1 MSETEF
7 SPTKAPWRL
16 RYNHQGSEQFVVES
30 DEGMIAEIC
39 SQPNQI
45 SDANAHLISAAP
57 KLYQALKEFLLSS
70 EEALI
75 KDGVGCECERCEKA
89 RQEAYRAIGFAEGK
103 TTLKE
108 GGPGSA

>member
-1 MSETEF
+1 MSEPEF
-7 SPTKAPWRL
+7 LPTKAPWRI
-16 RYNHQGSEQFVVES
+16 RYNHQGSGQFVVES
-30 DEGMIAEIC
+30 DEGMIAEFS
-39 SQPNQI
+39 SQRNQI
-45 SDANAHLISAAP
+45 SDANAQLISGAR
-57 KLYQALKEFLLSS
+57 KLYQDLKEFLLSS
-70 EEALI
+70 EEALM

>member
-1 MSETEF
+1 MSEPEF

-16 RYNHQGSEQFVVES
+16 RYNHQRSGKFIIES
-30 DEGMIAEIC
+30 DEVMIAEIC
-39 SQPNQI
+39 SQPNKI

-57 KLYQALKEFLLSS
+57 QLYQALKEFLRSS
-70 EEALI
+70 EEALM
-75 KDGVGCECERCEKA
+75 KDGIGCECERCEKA

>member
-16 RYNHQGSEQFVVES
+16 RYNHQGSGQFVVES

-39 SQPNQI
+39 PQPNQI

-57 KLYQALKEFLLSS
+57 MLYQALKEFLLSS
-70 EEALI
+70 EEALM
-75 KDGVGCECERCEKA
+75 KDGIGCECERCEKA